1 MKNINKLMVLA
12 IFLGYSSAVSLKGEP
27 SEKDLMQ
34 AIGAALDDVGADAG
48 ADGGGDVAAALDAAD
63 KAGELPSADDKK
75 ETPTKPDMEEP
86 KPVALED
93 DNGNKKSEV
102 EILMEKADHDE
113 AQDKWL
119 KSDAY
124 KKQ

>member
-1 MKNINKLMVLA
+1 MA
-12 IFLGYSSAVSLKGEP
+12 
-27 SEKDLMQ
+27 
-34 AIGAALDDVGADAG
+34 AIGAALDDTGGGD
-48 ADGGGDVAAALDAAD
+48 GGDVAAALDAAD

-75 ETPTKPDMEEP
+75 ETPSKPDMEEP

-93 DNGNKKSEV
+93 ENGNKKSEV

-113 AQDKWL
+113 AQEKWL

-124 KKQ
+124 K